1 MTRSIIAAAATA
13 FTLLGISACTTTDAS
28 PTAPLAPAASSANR
42 DGLPDGQPQR
52 SGIVQIVKNC
62 KDYHGAAGDSCT
74 ITSSNL
80 EEIKAGSTVVYATG
94 AAATGFLDTDIVI
107 LSPAG
112 SRRLATGHCALDLLT
127 GDGRCTLVGDRERRR
142 EFHADVVVS
151 HLQGADYAWTG
162 TYGYGEDRPL

>member
-1 MTRSIIAAAATA
+1 MTRCIITAAAAT
-13 FTLLGISACTTTDAS
+13 FTLLGITACTTTDTS
-28 PTAPLAPAASSANR
+28 PTAPLTPAVSSANR

-52 SGIVQIVKNC
+52 SGIVRIVKNC
-62 KDYHGAAGDSCT
+62 KDYHGAAGETCT

-94 AAATGFLDTDIVI
+94 ADATGFLDTDIVI
-107 LSPAG
+107 LSRGG

-127 GDGRCTLVGDRERRR
+127 GDGRCTLVGDKERRR

-162 TYGYGEDRPL
+162 TYGYGEGKN